1 MPGSGQTA
9 SPPSGAGSEGGIVPG
24 VTNVKCWVPIHL
36 APLLGE
42 ALCSHVK
49 ALAPRRAN
57 TIAASFMSS
66 ASQTPSTAKVASK
79 KSSAPASY
87 EQALDELERLVAAME
102 SQQLPLEQLLESYKR
117 GAELLGFCR
126 NRLQAIEQQVKVLD
140 GEGLRAREDS

>member
-1 MPGSGQTA
+1 MPGSGRTA

-24 VTNVKCWVPIHL
+24 VADVKRWVPIHL
-36 APLLGE
+36 ASLLSD
-42 ALCSHVK
+42 ALCSQVTVWV
-49 ALAPRRAN
+49 PWRAN

-66 ASQTPSTAKVASK
+66 ASQTPSTAKVATK
-79 KSSAPASY
+79 KSTEPVSY